1 VAHLLYIPWF
11 RAEKFEIPG
20 LEILAIQPFGLL
32 VATGVLFGIFM
43 AEQYAKKHRWSPNV
57 AATLCLYAVV
67 FGFVSAIV
75 LNTIFYYP
83 ERITYFIE
91 RFPTFVSDFPHSDWS
106 VLPFTGLS
114 SFGGFIGA
122 TIGIAVWKHRTQL
135 PLMPIADAVAFCFP
149 FGWFFGRTGCF
160 VVHDHPGRETDFFLA
175 VDNYEIGHPPYV
187 PRHDLG
193 LYEMIWSAGM
203 VILFLFLVRKPRKP
217 GVFVAL
223 VPTLYS
229 PIRFLLD
236 YLRVEKADGGD
247 ARYLGLTP
255 GQYSAIAFLLLGV
268 WLMRRALVLPAEPL
282 PESIRWNPESGEPP
296 PPTPRKPSVTSAA
309 VAEKDTKG
317 KGKKRKKSA

>member
-1 VAHLLYIPWF
+1 VAHLLHIPWF

-20 LEILAIQPFGLL
+20 LEFLAIQPFGLL
-32 VATGVLFGIFM
+32 VATGVLVGIFI

-57 AATLCLYAVV
+57 AATLALYAVIY
-67 FGFVSAIV
+67 GFVGGIV

-83 ERITYFIE
+83 ERIPYFFE
-91 RFPTFVSDFPHSDWS
+91 RLPTFISDLPRPDWS
-106 VLPFTGLS
+106 ILPFTGLS

-122 TIGIAVWKHRTQL
+122 TIGIAVWKYRTKL

-149 FGWFFGRTGCF
+149 FGWFFGRMGCF

-175 VDNYEIGHPPYV
+175 VADYEIGHPPYV

-193 LYEMIWSAGM
+193 FYEVLWSAGM
-203 VILFLFLVRKPRKP
+203 VILFLILVRKPRKP

-236 YLRVEKADGGD
+236 YLRVEKVEGGD
-247 ARYLGLTP
+247 ARYFGLTP
-255 GQYSAIAFLLLGV
+255 GQYSAIGFLILGV
-268 WLMRRALVLPAEPL
+268 WLMRRALVLPAEEL
-282 PESIRWNPESGEPP
+282 PESIRWDPESGEPP
-296 PPTPRKPSVTSAA
+296 PPTPIPGKPQAKSAGA
-309 VAEKDTKG
+309 AKSKA
-317 KGKKRKKSA
+317 KKRKKSA